1 MRLKGRRQSGNVLDL
16 RDPKM
21 KQREQST
28 RGSLS
33 VQRKI
38 QENIAQDARRV
49 IPKSMTGF
57 SAQDMERSVRTQR
70 TIRALKKIG
79 MRSR

>member
-1 MRLKGRRQSGNVLDL
+1 
-16 RDPKM
+16 M

-28 RGSLS
+28 RGSLP
-33 VQRKI
+33 VQQKI
-38 QENIAQDARRV
+38 RENIAQDARRV

-70 TIRALKKIG
+70 TVRALKKIG
-79 MRSR
+79 MKSR